1 MNENRT
7 NTPAG
12 TEDEIDLMALLFAL
26 LHKAG
31 PILVTAVVCALL
43 LGGAAGIKGMKNRA
57 AGAEG
62 DQAYEEALDEYNDQK
77 AECELTLEEYDQ
89 EKETYQQ
96 DLEQVQQ
103 ALEQARK
110 IRENSLWAQLD
121 ASDTWTAQADL
132 YLGAGS
138 GTTAVLSAYQSR
150 LLTGEALQQAAEAA
164 GLKGRDLTGAVT
176 VTPAEDG
183 SGAYSGVLTLRACAG
198 DQVRAEALL
207 DALLDQVRTLHGE
220 IAAAVSSHEVQLIGR
235 SVSRGVS
242 DTVLSAQQAD
252 RAQTD
257 TMQAQLTNLKTA
269 LQTLED
275 DRTEAEKE
283 LNGLSEP
290 VRSQSSR
297 SAAKYGAMG
306 FVVGFVLACGVVAAK
321 MLMSGLICSASDLTR
336 TTGLDVLGRLASDRT
351 RKAKGLDAK
360 LDRMEGRP
368 DGSTDGETLCLM
380 AQTIRSRAPEAK
392 NILITGD
399 LPSDQLEALAAAL
412 QAAEALRG
420 QKVTAADC
428 ILKTAATVPHA
439 AAADAIVLAADCT
452 VTRTDSVREQ
462 QDKIA
467 RLGRTILGCVV
478 YE

>member
-1 MNENRT
+1 MNENQT

-12 TEDEIDLMALLFAL
+12 AEDEIDLMALLFAL

-31 PILVTAVVCALL
+31 PILITAAVCALL
-43 LGGAAGIKGMKNRA
+43 LGGAAGIKGMRSRTA
-57 AGAEG
+57 SAED
-62 DQAYEEALDEYNDQK
+62 DQAYEEALAEYNDRK
-77 AECELTLEEYDQ
+77 AECELTLEGYDQ
-89 EKETYQQ
+89 KVETYQQ

-121 ASDTWTAQADL
+121 ASDAWTAQADL

-138 GTTAVLSAYQSR
+138 GTPAVLSAYQSR
-150 LLTGEALQQAAEAA
+150 LLTGESLQQAAEAA
-164 GLKGRDLTGAVT
+164 GLKGRDLTGAVA
-176 VTPAEDG
+176 VEPAEDG
-183 SGAYSGVLTLRACAG
+183 TGAYSGVLTLRVCAG
-198 DQVRAEALL
+198 DQARAEALL
-207 DALLDQVRTLHGE
+207 NALLDRVQTLHGD
-220 IAAAVSSHEVQLIGR
+220 IAAAVSSHEVQLIGQ

-242 DTVLSAQQAD
+242 DLVLSAQQAD
-252 RAQTD
+252 RAGTD
-257 TMQAQLTNLKTA
+257 TMQAQLTSLKTA

-275 DRTEAEKE
+275 DRTAAKKD
-283 LNGLSEP
+283 LDSLSEP
-290 VRSQSSR
+290 VRSQSGS
-297 SAAKYGAMG
+297 SAVKYGAMG
-306 FVVGFVLACGVVAAK
+306 FVVGFVLACGAVVGK
-321 MLMSGLICSASDLTR
+321 MLMSGLICSAEDLTR
-336 TTGLDVLGRLASDRT
+336 TTGLDVLGTLASDRT

-360 LDRMEGRP
+360 LDRLEGRP
-368 DGSTDGETLCLM
+368 DGSTDAETLCLM

-392 NILITGD
+392 NILVTGD
-399 LPSDQLEALAAAL
+399 LPSDQLEALATAL
-412 QAAEALRG
+412 QATEALRG

>member
-1 MNENRT
+1 MNENQT

-12 TEDEIDLMALLFAL
+12 AEDEIDLMALLFAL

-31 PILVTAVVCALL
+31 LILLTAAVCALL
-43 LGGAAGIKGMKNRA
+43 LGGAAGVRGMRSRTA
-57 AGAEG
+57 SAED
-62 DQAYEEALDEYNDQK
+62 DQAYEEALAEYNDRK
-77 AECELTLEEYDQ
+77 AECELTLEEFDQ
-89 EKETYQQ
+89 RSETCQQ
-96 DLEQVQQ
+96 DQAQVQQ
-103 ALEQARK
+103 ALDQARK

-121 ASDTWTAQADL
+121 AGDTWTAQADL
-132 YLGAGS
+132 YLGAGT
-138 GTTAVLSAYQSR
+138 GTTAVLSAYQSG
-150 LLTGEALQQAAEAA
+150 LLTGESLQQAAEAA
-164 GLKGRDLTGAVT
+164 GLKGWDLTGTVT
-176 VTPAEDG
+176 VEPAQDG

-198 DQVRAEALL
+198 DQARAEALL
-207 DALLDQVRTLHGE
+207 DALLARVQTLHGD

-242 DTVLSAQQAD
+242 DTILAAQQAD

-257 TMQAQLTNLKTA
+257 TMQTQLMNLKTA

-275 DRTEAEKE
+275 DRAVAEKE
-283 LNGLSEP
+283 LNSLSEP
-290 VRSQSSR
+290 VCSQNGG
-297 SAAKYGAMG
+297 SAVKYGAMG
-306 FVVGFVLACGVVAAK
+306 FVVGFVLACGVVVGRL
-321 MLMSGLICSASDLTR
+321 LMSGLICSAEDLTR
-336 TTGLDVLGRLASDRT
+336 TTGLDVLGTLASDRT
-351 RKAKGLDAK
+351 RKARGLDAK

-368 DGSTDGETLCLM
+368 DGSTDAETLCLM

-392 NILITGD
+392 NILVTGD

-412 QAAEALRG
+412 QATEALRG

-452 VTRTDSVREQ
+452 VTRTGSVREQ
-462 QDKIA
+462 KEKIA
-467 RLGRTILGCVV
+467 RLGKEVLGCVV